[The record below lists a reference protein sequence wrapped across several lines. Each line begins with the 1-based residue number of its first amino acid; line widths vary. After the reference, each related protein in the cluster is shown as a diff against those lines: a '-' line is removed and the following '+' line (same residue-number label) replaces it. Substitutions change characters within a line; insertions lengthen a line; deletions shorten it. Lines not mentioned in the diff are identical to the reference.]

1 MKYVS
6 LFAGVGG
13 FDLGAQQAGWECAVQ
28 VEWDPHCQQVLHHH
42 WPHIP
47 KHDDVSTYHGATWP
61 ADVVV
66 GGFPCQ
72 DVSLAGKRS
81 GVLEDGTRSNLY
93 RQIIRIVK
101 EMRDATANT
110 SPRWV
115 VLENVRGLLSIDGGE
130 GFRTILQDLA
140 DLGAIWTE
148 WAMLDSQFFGVPQ
161 RRQRIFLVA
170 CFDPATAERSPQPLL
185 PVSPR
190 SKGNPG
196 PSNKKRQKPAGGTE
210 GSPRSRGFT
219 ADRGIVSALTAIE
232 GMTRPDAAHAEA
244 GWLIPEA
251 VNLPH
256 LNTTGTI
263 TTAFDSKNCTNL
275 DEIRAG
281 SIIPVSFAL
290 QPDDRN
296 AGKGALR
303 AVLTDIAPT
312 IAASDGAKT
321 SDRGLRIAYAVNENQ
336 RGELVE
342 NEIAGAL
349 STGGGKPGQGHKVAR
364 IGNAIRRITPL
375 ECERLQGWPDNHTL
389 HRADGT
395 SQPDTTRYKQI
406 GNGITANVAKWICE
420 RINIAENHTPH

>member
-1 MKYVS
+1 MRYVS

-28 VEWDPHCQQVLHHH
+28 VEWDPHCQQVLQHH

-72 DVSLAGKRS
+72 DVSLAGHRA

-101 EMRDATANT
+101 EMRHATANT

-130 GFRTILQDLA
+130 GFHTILQDLA

-170 CFDPATAERSPQPLL
+170 CFDPPTAQRSPNPLL
-185 PVSPR
+185 PIRPR
-190 SKGNPG
+190 SKGNPRT
-196 PSNKKRQKPAGGTE
+196 SNQTRPQPASSTQS
-210 GSPRSRGFT
+210 SPRNRGFT
-219 ADRGIVSALTAIE
+219 ADKGIVSALTATE

-251 VNLPH
+251 INLPH

-281 SIIPVSFAL
+281 SILPVS
-290 QPDDRN
+290 
-296 AGKGALR
+296 
-303 AVLTDIAPT
+303 I
-312 IAASDGAKT
+312 S
-321 SDRGLRIAYAVNENQ
+321 ENQ

-342 NEIAGAL
+342 
-349 STGGGKPGQGHKVAR
+349 STITRTLNTAGGKPGQGYQATR
-364 IGNAIRRITPL
+364 IGNAIRRLTPL

-395 SQPDTTRYKQI
+395 PQPDARRYHQI
-406 GNGITANVAKWICE
+406 GNGITAPVAKWICE
-420 RINIAENHTPH
+420 RINIAENHPPH

>member
-1 MKYVS
+1 MRFLS

-13 FDLGAQQAGWECAVQ
+13 FDLGAQQAGWECVTQ
-28 VEWDPHCQQVLHHH
+28 VEYDPDCTNILNRH

-47 KHDDVSTYHGATWP
+47 KHGDVTTYNGALHP

-72 DVSLAGKRS
+72 DVSVAGKRA

-101 EMRDATANT
+101 EMRDATANA

-115 VLENVRGLLSIDGGE
+115 VLENVRGLLSIDNGE
-130 GFRTILQDLA
+130 GFSTILHDLA

-185 PVSPR
+185 PVHPR
-190 SKGNPG
+190 SKRNTR
-196 PSNKKRQKPAGGTE
+196 PSNKTWQKPPSGTE
-210 GSPRSRGFT
+210 RSPGTRGFA
-219 ADRGIVSALTAIE
+219 ADRGIVSALTATE

-244 GWLIPEA
+244 GWLIP
-251 VNLPH
+251 
-256 LNTTGTI
+256 
-263 TTAFDSKNCTNL
+263 TN
-275 DEIRAG
+275 
-281 SIIPVSFAL
+281 IIPDPDIIINAVSSKWA
-290 QPDDRN
+290 
-296 AGKGALR
+296 KGSGGPSGDECQNLL
-303 AVLTDIAPT
+303 AV
-312 IAASDGAKT
+312 
-321 SDRGLRIAYAVNENQ
+321 AVNENQ

-342 NEIAGAL
+342 NQITGAL
-349 STGGGKPGQGHKVAR
+349 NAGGGKPGQGHKVTR

-389 HRADGT
+389 HRPDGT
-395 SQPDTTRYKQI
+395 EQPDTVRYKQI

-420 RINIAENHTPH
+420 RINIAENHTPQA

>member
-1 MKYVS
+1 MRYVS

-28 VEWDPHCQQVLHHH
+28 VEWDPHCQQVLQHH

-72 DVSLAGKRS
+72 DVSVAGNRA

-115 VLENVRGLLSIDGGE
+115 VLENVRGLLSIDNGE

-148 WAMLDSQFFGVPQ
+148 WTMLDSQFFGVPQ

-170 CFDPATAERSPQPLL
+170 CFDPATAERSPNPLL
-185 PVSPR
+185 PVASR
-190 SKGNPG
+190 SERDSR
-196 PSNKKRQKPAGGTE
+196 PSNKTWQKPARRTE
-210 GSPRSRGFT
+210 GSPRTRGFT

-244 GWLIPEA
+244 GWLVP
-251 VNLPH
+251 
-256 LNTTGTI
+256 
-263 TTAFDSKNCTNL
+263 TN
-275 DEIRAG
+275 
-281 SIIPVSFAL
+281 IIPDPDIIINAVSSKWS
-290 QPDDRN
+290 
-296 AGKGALR
+296 KGAGGPSGDECQNLI
-303 AVLTDIAPT
+303 AV
-312 IAASDGAKT
+312 
-321 SDRGLRIAYAVNENQ
+321 AVNENQ

-342 NEIAGAL
+342 NQITGAL
-349 STGGGKPGQGHKVAR
+349 NAGGGKPGQGYKVTR

-395 SQPDTTRYKQI
+395 TQPDTTRYKQI
-406 GNGITANVAKWICE
+406 GNGITANVAKWICD